1 MRIFRLIDFP
11 EPAINHESQWAFQLS
26 TSEILD
32 HHNQAFFTS
41 NVSYYLYVKGANDAV
56 KILHKYNGLRR
67 NNKLLIWNN
76 VYFISQEKNCFC
88 KIVFNIFW

>member
-1 MRIFRLIDFP
+1 MFPID
-11 EPAINHESQWAFQLS
+11 
-26 TSEILD
+26 
-32 HHNQAFFTS
+32 
-41 NVSYYLYVKGANDAV
+41 LYVKGANDAV